1 MLTANR
7 RWLYIMLKRNLDAF
21 VRKHLCK
28 TPRDCFLVALVMMM
42 MMCWYMHLSVYVCNH
57 SRAVVKVRPIY
68 LMNATQLCITNNVRT
83 RKVTPVWI

>member
-21 VRKHLCK
+21 VSKHLCK
-28 TPRDCFLVALVMMM
+28 TPGDCFLVALVMMM

-57 SRAVVKVRPIY
+57 SGAIVKVRPIY